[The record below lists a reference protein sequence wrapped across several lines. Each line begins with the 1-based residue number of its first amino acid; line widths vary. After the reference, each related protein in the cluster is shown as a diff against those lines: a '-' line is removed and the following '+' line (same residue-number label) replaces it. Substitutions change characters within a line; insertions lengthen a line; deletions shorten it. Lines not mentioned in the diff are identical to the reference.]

1 MISCLLSL
9 LKAQHIYKGHRKPV
23 KLIWPWTYFVI
34 CAPAVLFQSSCG
46 FHASQLKFCI
56 PGSSRKSQIS
66 NYFHWRRCI
75 SAAGGIFNPAFVIPR
90 WRDPS
95 CVFIIHTLTHSSETG
110 PQGHLW
116 NRSHRSV
123 IRFPTVV
130 LCTAACA
137 GRILQFN
144 KSIYLWAPPICYRCV
159 FWKWSADRHCCTCG
173 VFRVRSALHSDGL

>member
-1 MISCLLSL
+1 MFIVSAQSTTYLQSL
-9 LKAQHIYKGHRKPV
+9 QETCEADM
-23 KLIWPWTYFVI
+23 
-34 CAPAVLFQSSCG
+34 AVNVLCHLRTGCTFQSSCG

-66 NYFHWRRCI
+66 NYFHWRCCI
-75 SAAGGIFNPAFVIPR
+75 SAAGGIYNPAFLIPR

-123 IRFPTVV
+123 IRFPTIV

-137 GRILQFN
+137 GRIYSLTKAFIFELHPSVTGACFEN
-144 KSIYLWAPPICYRCV
+144 KVQKIKCRQTLV
-159 FWKWSADRHCCTCG
+159 
-173 VFRVRSALHSDGL
+173 RVRSALHSDGL